1 MNLAAF
7 QNPLALLGRALIAL
21 LFIPGGLNK
30 ISGFSGTVGYI
41 ASKGVP
47 LPEVCAAIAIV
58 VELGLG
64 LARLLGWQTRW
75 SALIIAGF
83 TVVITF
89 IFHAF
94 WAVPAEQ
101 ARTLLARETQVDAH
115 LAAALAAIDR
125 RHLMFIQQLAPG
137 MVDPD
142 HQLGHQFVQRRAAT
156 AGGDADACQVGGHIR
171 FEAEIEIRPLLRHPS
186 PATGLLQPAG
196 KLP

>member
-64 LARLLGWQTRW
+64 LALLLGWQTRW

-101 ARTLLARETQVDAH
+101 VMMQQLMFFKNIAVVGGLLGFAAFGAGAWSVDA
-115 LAAALAAIDR
+115 R
-125 RHLMFIQQLAPG
+125 RGA
-137 MVDPD
+137 
-142 HQLGHQFVQRRAAT
+142 
-156 AGGDADACQVGGHIR
+156 
-171 FEAEIEIRPLLRHPS
+171 
-186 PATGLLQPAG
+186 
-196 KLP
+196 